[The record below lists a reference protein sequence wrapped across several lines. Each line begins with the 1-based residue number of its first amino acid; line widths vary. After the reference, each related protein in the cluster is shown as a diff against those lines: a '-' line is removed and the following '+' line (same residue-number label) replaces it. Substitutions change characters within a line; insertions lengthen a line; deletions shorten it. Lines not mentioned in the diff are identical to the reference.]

1 MSKPEWGIK
10 RVCPSC
16 SIKYYDFNKNPII
29 CPKCEFEFDPDL
41 LLKSRKGRSIA
52 SKIDNNEVSS
62 DVKKEE
68 ETLEEDINSIENAQE
83 ILEIDDETDI
93 QNNDIDTN
101 IEENINNHNEDLEII
116 DNELEEKDD
125 FSIEIND
132 ESDDSIE
139 DKNWIN
145 GAIAQLGERYTG
157 SVEVRG
163 SSPLSSTN
171 MI

>member
-52 SKIDNNEVSS
+52 TKTEVNEVSS
-62 DVKKEE
+62 NVKKEE
-68 ETLEEDINSIENAQE
+68 ETLENDINSIENDGD

-93 QNNDIDTN
+93 QDNDIENN
-101 IEENINNHNEDLEII
+101 IDKKINTDNDDIEII
-116 DNELEEKDD
+116 EDGLEDKDD
-125 FSIEIND
+125 FSIEIDDEND
-132 ESDDSIE
+132 DGIE
-139 DKNWIN
+139 DQK
-145 GAIAQLGERYTG
+145 
-157 SVEVRG
+157 
-163 SSPLSSTN
+163 
-171 MI
+171 

>member
-68 ETLEEDINSIENAQE
+68 ETMEEDINSIENAQE
-83 ILEIDDETDI
+83 ILEIDD
-93 QNNDIDTN
+93 
-101 IEENINNHNEDLEII
+101 
-116 DNELEEKDD
+116 
-125 FSIEIND
+125 
-132 ESDDSIE
+132 
-139 DKNWIN
+139 
-145 GAIAQLGERYTG
+145 
-157 SVEVRG
+157 
-163 SSPLSSTN
+163 
-171 MI
+171 